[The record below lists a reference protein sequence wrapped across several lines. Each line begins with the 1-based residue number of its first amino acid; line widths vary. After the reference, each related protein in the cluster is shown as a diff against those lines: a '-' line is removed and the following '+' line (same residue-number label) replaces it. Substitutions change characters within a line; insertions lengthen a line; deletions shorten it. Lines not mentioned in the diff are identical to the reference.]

1 MAINS
6 RDARRDAEKRR
17 IQYQNNY
24 TAIICSLFNN
34 SVVLKGF
41 EGDYEVPKRYL
52 LRTLRN
58 FGGIAYDKETKL
70 FLRYVEQGIDVYG
83 LPLRYTLYGANG
95 YNVQRNPDEVVILRA
110 NDLKYPIREYIDQ
123 QIDKLIEYDMAIE
136 QNLDAIKTM
145 TIVEVRDQSNLLSVV
160 NEMESRR
167 LGSSIFYKSK
177 AVSQDGGLN
186 VSGTNAQYLVDKLL
200 ESRKEIL
207 NETLSSL
214 GIEVAN
220 IDKRERV
227 QQAEINASNSYAL
240 DCINVLIQTFNYDAE
255 QGGIPIRLEGNT
267 TLFIDKEM
275 NDEVMLQENE
285 NKGENITDE

>member
-1 MAINS
+1 MAINT

-34 SVVLKGF
+34 SVTLKGF
-41 EGDYEVPKRYL
+41 EGDYAVPKRYL
-52 LRTLRN
+52 LKILRE
-58 FGGIAYDKETKL
+58 FGGVAYDKQTKL

-83 LPLRYTLYGANG
+83 LPKKYTLYGANG
-95 YNVQRNPDEVVILRA
+95 YNVQRDPSEVVILRA
-110 NDLKYPIREYIDQ
+110 NDLKFPIREYIDQ
-123 QIDKLIEYDMAIE
+123 QISKLIEFDMSIE

-145 TIVEVRDQSNLLSVV
+145 TIVEVKDQSNLLSVV

-167 LGSSIFYKSK
+167 IGASILYKSK
-177 AVSQDGGLN
+177 AVSQDSLN
-186 VSGTNAQYLVDKLL
+186 VSSTNAQYLIDKLQQA
-200 ESRKEIL
+200 RKEVY

-227 QQAEINASNSYAL
+227 QEAEIDASNSYAI
-240 DCINVLIQTFNYDAE
+240 DCINVLINTFNYDAE

-267 TLFIDKEM
+267 TLYTDKELRE
-275 NDEVMLQENE
+275 EVMLQEKE